1 MRRRHASENQNQ
13 NQTAPPPLL
22 VDSSAP
28 PPQDECP
35 APVKCYISESDR
47 ESRDDALVE
56 SHETQEAAQRER
68 NESSH
73 SSNTT
78 DADNSWERVTSDEV
92 GEKKNE

>member
-1 MRRRHASENQNQ
+1 MRRRHASENQIQ
-13 NQTAPPPLL
+13 NQTAPPPL
-22 VDSSAP
+22 VDSPA
-28 PPQDECP
+28 QDECP

-56 SHETQEAAQRER
+56 SQETQEAAQRER

-92 GEKKNE
+92 GDKKNE